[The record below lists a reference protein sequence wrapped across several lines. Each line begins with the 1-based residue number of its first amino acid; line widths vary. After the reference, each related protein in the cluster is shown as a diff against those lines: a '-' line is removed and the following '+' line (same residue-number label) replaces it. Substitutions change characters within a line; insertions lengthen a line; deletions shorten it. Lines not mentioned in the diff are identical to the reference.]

1 MKIYHLSHTDL
12 DGYACQYIVN
22 FYFKNVNFYNSN
34 YGKEINEN
42 FNAILAD
49 IEKDNSFGQAIILI
63 TDLNLNLN
71 QCEEFDKI
79 CKEKN
84 IKIFLLDHHQ
94 SGEECAQKYAW
105 YLLDNQ
111 RCATKITYDFFSK
124 ICKPDL
130 ELLNFAQVVNA
141 VDIWLSEDANFELG
155 KVFLGLIANA
165 KEINRVMFKEAQV
178 FYMFFLLERA
188 RKFINQPNSHI
199 LLDNAIHFIKKD
211 FFAKNH
217 DDTLSNLIS
226 YFVVEKLSELKEEFS
241 IEYEGHK
248 GILTSNIGNT
258 SIIGNEFLVKNPDY
272 DFFIDVSSRKTLS
285 FRANGKIDVS
295 LMAKKLVGGGGH
307 KNASGGLF
315 AAYKDGVNYNY
326 IKAQIVDL
334 IKSKELKKGNSDVSA
349 EK

>member
-1 MKIYHLSHTDL
+1 
-12 DGYACQYIVN
+12 
-22 FYFKNVNFYNSN
+22 
-34 YGKEINEN
+34 
-42 FNAILAD
+42 
-49 IEKDNSFGQAIILI
+49 
-63 TDLNLNLN
+63 
-71 QCEEFDKI
+71 
-79 CKEKN
+79 KN

-141 VDIWLSEDANFELG
+141 VDIWLNEDSNFELG

-241 IEYEGHK
+241 IEYEGRK

-258 SIIGNEFLVKNPDY
+258 SVIGNEFLVKNPDY

-285 FRANGKIDVS
+285 FRANGKVDVS

-315 AAYKDGVNYNY
+315 AAYKDGANYNY

-334 IKSKELKKGNSDVSA
+334 IKSKELKKGNSDA
-349 EK
+349 TNTQ

>member
-94 SGEECAQKYAW
+94 SGEECAQKYTW
-105 YLLDNQ
+105 YLLDNK

-188 RKFINQPNSHI
+188 RKFINQSNSHI

-211 FFAKNH
+211 FFAKDH

-248 GILTSNIGNT
+248 GILTANIGNT
-258 SIIGNEFLVKNPDY
+258 SVIGNEFLVKNPDY

-285 FRANGKIDVS
+285 FRANGKVDVS

-315 AAYKDGVNYNY
+315 AAYKDGANYNY

-334 IKSKELKKGNSDVSA
+334 IKSKELKKGNSDA
-349 EK
+349 TNTQ